1 MGERRAGLYL
11 GIDFG
16 FRNPFVC
23 LWVWRDRWGRSF
35 VIDEYVKEAV
45 ELDRHIAEIK
55 SRVRWGEVRRVGCDP
70 AGSARNE
77 QTGESSV
84 NRLRAA
90 GFKVAC
96 RGSLIQDGL
105 EMIRAGLCSGTGE
118 ATLFVHPRCKKLV
131 QAMRTYRYGEGRAE
145 TPVKDGADHLVD
157 AWRYYFVSRD
167 VGEVSVGRY

>member
-1 MGERRAGLYL
+1 MRAHGVSTLRGFGARL
-11 GIDFG
+11 RCFLRSGGVEMAFLVGI
-16 FRNPFVC
+16 
-23 LWVWRDRWGRSF
+23 
-35 VIDEYVKEAV
+35 
-45 ELDRHIAEIK
+45 
-55 SRVRWGEVRRVGCDP
+55 SRLFFWFCRWGEVRRVGCDP

-84 NRLRAA
+84 NRLRGA

-96 RGSLIQDGL
+96 RGSQIQDGL
-105 EMIRAGLCSGTGE
+105 EMIRAGLCSGAGE

-157 AWRYYFVSRD
+157 ALRYYFVSRD
-167 VGEVSVGRY
+167 VGEVIVGRY